1 MNKTCVE
8 QLQGGTATKSWN
20 TVPCSV
26 RRQFF
31 CQKPEGQ
38 CVCSHFNV
46 IYFNK
51 KRQSLNIWM
60 KINGNLLVYFLRITH
75 TMKYAINMNGR

>member
-20 TVPCSV
+20 PAPCSV

-38 CVCSHFNV
+38 CVQPFQCDMGKHQ
-46 IYFNK
+46 Y
-51 KRQSLNIWM
+51 LNIWM
-60 KINGNLLVYFLRITH
+60 KWKLTCVLPQDYTH
-75 TMKYAINMNGR
+75 NKNIQ